1 VTKPAQPRASVAAA
15 ESAEV
20 ARRVVAHFRSVR
32 RDLPWRRSRDPYAIW
47 VSEIMLQQTRVAAVV
62 PYYERWMARFPT
74 VTALAEA
81 PLDDVLAAWAGL
93 GYYSRARNLHRGA
106 REVVTRHGGALPAS
120 AAALR
125 ALPGIGPYTA
135 GAIASI
141 AFAQPEPLVDGNVAR
156 VLARLYAIDIDI
168 KSSAAS
174 STLWRLAAEL
184 VPGDAPGDFNQGLME
199 LGATVCT
206 PLGPTC
212 LLCPLTALCR
222 ARAQGREHELPRM
235 PARKRPHELPLI
247 DATALWIERRG
258 KLLLAR
264 RTPDGLYGGL
274 WELPQTHAPPVH
286 TAVQTSGRDAS
297 PDIGDRDDRDDPT
310 SPAAP
315 GDLASLLGLRI
326 CLHGSAPVA
335 EHSQTL
341 THRRLRIRVFAASL
355 ADGARARLGKSS
367 TERYD
372 RLTWQPLATLA
383 ERGLSAATQAIIRMH
398 RENPGWSRTHAPSS
412 CSPKATS

>member
-1 VTKPAQPRASVAAA
+1 M
-15 ESAEV
+15 
-20 ARRVVAHFRSVR
+20 ARRVVAHFRSVH

-81 PLDDVLAAWAGL
+81 PLDDVLAAWSGL

-106 REVVTRHGGALPAS
+106 QEVVAHHGGALPAS

-174 STLWRLAAEL
+174 STLWRLAGEL

-264 RTPDGLYGGL
+264 RTPEGLYGGL
-274 WELPQTHAPPVH
+274 WELPQTHAPPAH
-286 TAVQTSGRDAS
+286 TPAQSSDRDA
-297 PDIGDRDDRDDPT
+297 PPNVGDVGNRD
-310 SPAAP
+310 ALGAP
-315 GDLASLLGLRI
+315 GDLDALAGLLGLRI
-326 CLHGSAPVA
+326 SLHGSAPVA
-335 EHSQTL
+335 AHSQTL
-341 THRRLRIRVFAASL
+341 THRRLHIRVFAASP

-367 TERYD
+367 VERYD
-372 RLTWQPLATLA
+372 RLAWQPLATLA
-383 ERGLSAATQAIIRMH
+383 ERGLSAATQAIIRMY
-398 RENPGWSRTHAPSS
+398 RENPGWSTIHAPSS
-412 CSPKATS
+412 YSPKATS

>member
-1 VTKPAQPRASVAAA
+1 VAP
-15 ESAEV
+15 AEV
-20 ARRVVAHFRSVR
+20 SRRVVAHFRSVR

-106 REVVTRHGGALPAS
+106 REIVARHGGALPAS

-141 AFAQPEPLVDGNVAR
+141 AFALPEPLVDGNVAR
-156 VLARLYAIDIDI
+156 VLARLYAIDLDI

-174 STLWRLAAEL
+174 RTLWRLAAEL

-206 PLGPTC
+206 PLGPAC
-212 LLCPLTALCR
+212 LLCPLAGLCR

-258 KLLLAR
+258 ELLLAR

-274 WELPQTHAPPVH
+274 WELPQTHAPPAPAPAAIPGSAGPA
-286 TAVQTSGRDAS
+286 TLDPALRDA
-297 PDIGDRDDRDDPT
+297 
-310 SPAAP
+310 
-315 GDLASLLGLRI
+315 LAGLLDLRI
-326 CLHGSAPVA
+326 DLHGSAPVA
-335 EHSQTL
+335 EHCQTL
-341 THRRLRIRVFAASL
+341 THRRLRIRVFAATP

-367 TERYD
+367 AERYD
-372 RLTWQPLATLA
+372 RLSWQPLAALA
-383 ERGLSAATQAIIRMH
+383 ERGLSAATQAIIRMY
-398 RENPGWSRTHAPSS
+398 RENQGWSTTHAPSS
-412 CSPKATS
+412 SSPRATS